1 MLEKMI
7 VGFADYL
14 RQSKLSLPTS
24 SVQEAM
30 HVLPYINIHKR
41 EHMHL
46 ILRQL
51 WIKDKELQVL
61 FDECFQEYFYQ
72 QFYDIAHEMSQKRRL
87 EISKQKM
94 NSLKEKKMNQDNKNA
109 SHHTSVEWLTA
120 HLEQKKGTVAELFL
134 AELNHALS
142 KEFNKVSK
150 SLEELSPKDIND
162 FSEELTWDACI
173 HNQPSV
179 VFDSIET
186 LRSSLLKIRNAVNK
200 IKREELDVLSGI
212 EKNQH
217 SGMRKMVQTE
227 IDCLKERPIA
237 QLKKDEILR
246 LREHIERHSLAL
258 FTKFSKL
265 MKQSNAEM
273 EIDMK
278 RTISGSLQTFG
289 VPIRLM
295 YRDLKRKKTKL
306 EVIMDVSGSVI
317 KSAEFLTLFSYL
329 IHQQFP
335 GQVRIFN
342 FVGKLAET
350 TDFFH
355 TEDIEAA
362 IHHVLKR
369 ANIDYR
375 GYSNYDMAF
384 RIYEDEFLTHVDDD
398 TIVFILGDARNNRNQ
413 AREKTVQTIHAQ
425 AKAVFWLNPEE
436 RVKWNTGD
444 SVIRKYQLHCTNTF
458 CVTSVNQLLYALEE
472 IAEMMETTK

>member
-1 MLEKMI
+1 M
-7 VGFADYL
+7 A
-14 RQSKLSLPTS
+14 
-24 SVQEAM
+24 
-30 HVLPYINIHKR
+30 
-41 EHMHL
+41 
-46 ILRQL
+46 
-51 WIKDKELQVL
+51 
-61 FDECFQEYFYQ
+61 
-72 QFYDIAHEMSQKRRL
+72 
-87 EISKQKM
+87 
-94 NSLKEKKMNQDNKNA
+94 SLKEKKMNQDNK
-109 SHHTSVEWLTA
+109 HVLHQTSSEWLMRN
-120 HLEQKKGTVAELFL
+120 LEQKKSTIAELFL

-142 KEFNKVSK
+142 KEFNMVSK

-186 LRSSLLKIRNAVNK
+186 LRSSLLKMRNAVNK
-200 IKREELDVLSGI
+200 IKREELDVLSGM

-217 SGMRKMVQTE
+217 SGMRKMIRTE
-227 IDCLKERPIA
+227 IDRLKERPIA
-237 QLKKDEILR
+237 QLKKEEISQ

-265 MKQSNAEM
+265 MKQSNVET

-295 YRDLKRKKTKL
+295 YRNLKRKKTKL

-350 TDFFH
+350 TDFFN

-362 IHHVLKR
+362 IHNVLKM

-384 RIYEDEFLTHVDDD
+384 RIYEDEFLTYVDGD

-413 AREKTVQTIHAQ
+413 AREKTIQTIYEQ

-436 RVKWNTGD
+436 KVKWNRGD
-444 SVIRKYQLHCTNTF
+444 SVMRTYQPHCTNTF
-458 CVTSVNQLLYALEE
+458 CVTSVNQLLHALEE
-472 IAEMMETTK
+472 IAEMMEITK